1 MGREPEEKGIENWV
15 ILFKIILKPSL
26 VDFICFF
33 VFFLARGSDQ
43 CDIFFV
49 CIWGDD
55 ITAGQRNRALSTNS
69 CKRIVEGAGFDR
81 F

>member
-43 CDIFFV
+43 CDDIFFCV
-49 CIWGDD
+49 YLG
-55 ITAGQRNRALSTNS
+55 
-69 CKRIVEGAGFDR
+69 
-81 F
+81 